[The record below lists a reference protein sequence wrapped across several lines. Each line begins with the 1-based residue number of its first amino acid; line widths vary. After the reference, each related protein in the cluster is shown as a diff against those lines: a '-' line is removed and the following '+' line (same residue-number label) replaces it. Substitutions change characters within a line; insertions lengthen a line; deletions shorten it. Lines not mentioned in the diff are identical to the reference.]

1 MLINEDNISYINI
14 TDTRDKVYGIAYV
27 KKGFKA
33 QLHFHKE
40 PEVYYFIYGKITVCG
55 SSCFGYTHLIF
66 FWATSLNILH
76 SSLNILGMSLN
87 IFWTSLNI
95 QSLSLTIFD
104 FLLTTKW

>member
-40 PEVYYFIYGKITVCG
+40 PEVYYFIYGSGKLAIEDQL
-55 SSCFGYTHLIF
+55 Y
-66 FWATSLNILH
+66 NIH
-76 SSLNILGMSLN
+76 SPYK
-87 IFWTSLNI
+87 
-95 QSLSLTIFD
+95 LTIKSNEIHAMTPITDYVLLFYVFSKGPFD
-104 FLLTTKW
+104 KINYNYLPSFL